1 MNSDKVESGLNH
13 AIVEFYEKLS
23 SWEHAIVREQGISLS
38 HAHTLEALGFHGAMR
53 MKELAEKIGV
63 TTGTLTV
70 QIEKLVAAQ
79 LVERIPNAQ
88 DRRSILVGLTAEG
101 QKLFQAHSNQHQALT
116 SELTADFSEEERAVL
131 LGFFER
137 MNRTF

>member
-1 MNSDKVESGLNH
+1 MNSHDTESGLNH

-38 HAHTLEALGFHGAMR
+38 HVHTLEALGFHGAMR

-70 QIEKLVAAQ
+70 QVEKLVAAG
-79 LVERIPNAQ
+79 LVERLPNET
-88 DRRSILVGLTAEG
+88 DRRSVRVGLTAQG
-101 QKLFQAHSNQHQALT
+101 QTLFQAHSDQHHALT
-116 SELTADFSEEERAVL
+116 AELTADFSEQERGVL
-131 LGFFER
+131 LSFFER
-137 MNRTF
+137 MNRHF